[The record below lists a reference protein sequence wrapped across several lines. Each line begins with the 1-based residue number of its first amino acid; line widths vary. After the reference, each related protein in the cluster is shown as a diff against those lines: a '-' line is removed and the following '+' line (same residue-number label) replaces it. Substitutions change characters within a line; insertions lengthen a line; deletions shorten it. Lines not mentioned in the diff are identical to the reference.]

1 MCDNIKGLLGKVFK
15 DEPVDLQSGRH
26 FFDETLTVRVM
37 GTVEKQGDQMVA
49 PTASIPLVAALAL
62 FWQRSGVT
70 REHAMKALREAITE
84 AMKDGADKDEKIKA
98 HIKDCE
104 AAIKAVKEDL
114 AKLPKV
120 KRAGRLITK
129 DLQVELLPVA
139 EEQDTLAPVAA

>member
-1 MCDNIKGLLGKVFK
+1 MCDSLKALLAKVWK
-15 DEPVDLQSGRH
+15 
-26 FFDETLTVRVM
+26 DETLELSTGRHHFDEVVTIRVS
-37 GTVEKQGDQMVA
+37 GTVEKQADQLVA

-129 DLQVELLPVA
+129 DLQVELLPVV